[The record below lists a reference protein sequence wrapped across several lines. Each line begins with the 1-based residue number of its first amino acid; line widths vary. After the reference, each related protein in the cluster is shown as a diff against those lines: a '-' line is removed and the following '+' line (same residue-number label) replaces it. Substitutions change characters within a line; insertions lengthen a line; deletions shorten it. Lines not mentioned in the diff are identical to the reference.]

1 MVGISGVF
9 FWGGVEVN
17 GSYFEDG
24 RECDG
29 KQESRRERR
38 VWARGRWEALSAG
51 RS

>member
-24 RECDG
+24 RECEG
-29 KQESRRERR
+29 KEGSRGGRR
-38 VWARGRWEALSAG
+38 VWGRGGWEALSAG